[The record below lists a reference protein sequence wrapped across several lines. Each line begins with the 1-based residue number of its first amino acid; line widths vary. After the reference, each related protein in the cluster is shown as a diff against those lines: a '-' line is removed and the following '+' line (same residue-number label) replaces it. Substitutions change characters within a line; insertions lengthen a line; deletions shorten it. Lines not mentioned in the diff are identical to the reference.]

1 MQDRIE
7 QQAAEWAVR
16 HPLRRDEQA
25 QLDDW
30 LSQDERHGGALL
42 RAMAGLSA
50 IETALAAEADTDE
63 PVHAEDAYRPTRRW
77 LLGGGVGL
85 TAAAAA
91 SVVLG
96 WPRLIGQ
103 HITTARGEIRRLPLA
118 DGSVATINSDSDLRI
133 VLAGDSRRVDLARG
147 QAWFQVAK
155 DRTRPFVVD
164 AGIAQARAVGTA
176 FSVVRGRDG
185 VQVAVT
191 EGVVAVWPS
200 DSSGMMTILEA
211 GQFANF
217 KTAGAAPTIGS
228 APGEIERALAWRN
241 GEIALEND
249 SLSEAVASFNRYNR
263 KQIVL
268 TDQSLAEEKLV
279 GLFKL
284 DKPENFASM
293 LGESLDLDVSVTSDE
308 IRLARKNKI
317 NDDGNP

>member
-7 QQAAEWAVR
+7 RQAADWAVR

-30 LSQDERHGGALL
+30 LSQDARHGGALL
-42 RAMAGLSA
+42 RAMAGLSM
-50 IETALAAEADTDE
+50 IETALAAEVDAEEPADVE
-63 PVHAEDAYRPTRRW
+63 AVHRPTRRW
-77 LLGGGVGL
+77 LLGGGIGL
-85 TAAAAA
+85 AAAAA
-91 SVVLG
+91 SVVIG

-147 QAWFQVAK
+147 QAWFQVVK

-176 FSVVRGRDG
+176 FSVVRGKDG

-217 KTAGAAPTIGS
+217 KTAGGVPTVGS
-228 APGEIERALAWRN
+228 APEEIERALAWRN

-249 SLSEAVASFNRYNR
+249 TLAEAIASFNRYNR

-268 TDQSLAEEKLV
+268 ADQILAKEKLV
-279 GLFKL
+279 GLFRL

-293 LGESLDLDVSVTSDE
+293 LGESLDIDVSVTSDE
-308 IRLARKNKI
+308 IRLTRKNKI